1 MNSQRARPVVF
12 AIALTAGLVTT
23 WPAQTG
29 ADGHSPVT
37 TAVVSVSHSPETQ
50 PKRSTPPVELP
61 ISDSSSTN
69 TPNWACIRFHEST
82 NGKLSSNLYQFQ
94 GSAFRSITGL
104 AGSPGA
110 YPRAVQDSAAL
121 ALYAWWEHAD
131 GIGFHPWLADRYV
144 CHLPWGT

>member
-1 MNSQRARPVVF
+1 MARPVAFV
-12 AIALTAGLVTT
+12 IALTAGLVTT
-23 WPAQTG
+23 WPVQTG

-37 TAVVSVSHSPETQ
+37 SATGHVSHSPKVPQ
-50 PKRSTPPVELP
+50 KPSPPP
-61 ISDSSSTN
+61 ISDASSTN
-69 TPNWACIRFHEST
+69 TPNWTCIRFHEST

-121 ALYAWWEHAD
+121 ALYAWWQHAD

-144 CHLPWGT
+144 CHLPW